1 MAEKYIRAAECEKYF
16 YDHLD
21 DYNIISAMNAIEEMP
36 TADVVEVVR
45 CKDCKYYRK
54 MYKLC
59 SCRSDKFNVYLNDND
74 FCSYGE
80 RMTDNGLKVN
90 YKRSDRR
97 YGSKSIIPV

>member
-1 MAEKYIRAAECEKYF
+1 MAEKEYIEREQLKQAFAADTQSIRGWDVDLFDLLMDEI
-16 YDHLD
+16 D
-21 DYNIISAMNAIEEMP
+21 EMP

-80 RMTDNGLKVN
+80 RKE
-90 YKRSDRR
+90 
-97 YGSKSIIPV
+97 